1 MSDFDPVTIFYILY
15 ESMGAWLWVLMGL
28 ALVLLLGVIS
38 SFMKLRRAG
47 RPALRSIG
55 AALAVGLIAAAVLT
69 LAVPIW
75 TLADP
80 SSLSAPVD
88 YAVAFL
94 LALVPSGIVASLVFM
109 LTARRGAARSAI
121 APWPG
126 EAEQRRA

>member
-80 SSLSAPVD
+80 SSLSAPID
-88 YAVAFL
+88 YAVAFV
-94 LALVPSGIVASLVFM
+94 LALVPGAVVAVLFFM
-109 LTARRGAARSAI
+109 LAASRRATLSAI
-121 APWPG
+121 ASWPDEVG
-126 EAEQRRA
+126 QRRA